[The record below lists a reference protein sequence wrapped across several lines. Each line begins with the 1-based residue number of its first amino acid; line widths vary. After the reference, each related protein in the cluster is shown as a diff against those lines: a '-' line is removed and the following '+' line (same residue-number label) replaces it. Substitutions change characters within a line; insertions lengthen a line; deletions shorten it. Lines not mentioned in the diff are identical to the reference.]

1 MKPASGEIDFHIP
14 DCDEFRNG
22 YEAYN
27 REIRGTVY
35 FEALSTISENW
46 GNPAAIAKGIQLLLL
61 SWHPRYSNVNL
72 DRLAECINSNLQI
85 LNEFRERNIL
95 SLKDSDNEA
104 VEKLYHHFHDAL
116 ARRGDEKKSD
126 TSAGKA
132 LGLLSTHFFPLW
144 DNEIY
149 YKYVRY
155 RFYFDF
161 MTKMKILAEHVKDY
175 VPYPDDRSLL
185 KRIDEYNYS
194 KYTKGWI

>member
-1 MKPASGEIDFHIP
+1 MDSDIDFHIP
-14 DCDEFRNG
+14 DRDEFRKG
-22 YEAYN
+22 CEEYR
-27 REIRGTVY
+27 RESRGKIY
-35 FEALSTISENW
+35 FKALSIISENW
-46 GNPAAIAKGIQLLLL
+46 GNPATVATGIQLLLH
-61 SWHPRYSNVNL
+61 SWHPRYSNVDL

-104 VEKLYHHFHDAL
+104 VEKLYHHFHAAL
-116 ARRGDEKKSD
+116 ARRGDDKKSD
-126 TSAGKA
+126 TSTGKA
-132 LGLLSTHFFPLW
+132 LSLLSTHFFPLW

-161 MTKMKILAEHVKDY
+161 MTKMKILAEHVKNY
-175 VPYPDDRSLL
+175 VSNPDDRSLL

-194 KYTKGWI
+194 KYTKKWI